1 MNTVFLPREN
11 YTVIKIYAL
20 YSSEIKKQSSSQQ
33 NFKESYYG
41 ACIDLPT
48 WASLLCYLVFFQWT
62 YQFKEN
68 AEDTALSIL
77 QQKWLWFNWR
87 LYHPIFLIEVL
98 GVS

>member
-48 WASLLCYLVFFQWT
+48 
-62 YQFKEN
+62 
-68 AEDTALSIL
+68 
-77 QQKWLWFNWR
+77 
-87 LYHPIFLIEVL
+87 
-98 GVS
+98 

>member
-20 YSSEIKKQSSSQQ
+20 YSLETKKQSSSQQ
-33 NFKESYYG
+33 NSKESYYG

-48 WASLLCYLVFFQWT
+48 WAFQWT
-62 YQFKEN
+62 YQFKVN

-87 LYHPIFLIEVL
+87 LYHAIFLIEVL
-98 GVS
+98 GLS